1 MSPRPR
7 SPFRVRLFPSPDELL
22 FWNLGRI
29 YIVNKH
35 PEENQAMRIIKQAR
49 MLVGLAL
56 LGTGGMAVADVQET
70 VVVVGEAQTQMNC
83 SEATPERARVLADKA
98 SQDGSY
104 QRAGE
109 CYLVAG
115 QHSLADQ
122 AFVRASV
129 QSKDDTSRRL
139 ASNLNDVKAQA
150 RQMKQAFQHR

>member
-1 MSPRPR
+1 
-7 SPFRVRLFPSPDELL
+7 LA
-22 FWNLGRI
+22 RI
-29 YIVNKH
+29 NIVSKH

-49 MLVGLAL
+49 MLLGLAL

-70 VVVVGEAQTQMNC
+70 VVVVGDAQTEMNC
-83 SEATPERARVLADKA
+83 TEATPERARVLADKA
-98 SQDGSY
+98 FQDGAY

-115 QHSLADQ
+115 QHNLADQ
-122 AFVRASV
+122 AFVKASA